1 MAHDGERTE
10 TTGTRPPR
18 SSSTSTPPSPSRRDD
33 EGFEQGYDQHRD
45 TPEEEL
51 EPNFARG
58 ISEEPPEGERHGRF
72 STGAEETPRHAGEGG
87 RAPLQRGRRA
97 SPDERLTLD
106 GPRVTPRARPA
117 ATCRC

>member
-1 MAHDGERTE
+1 MAYDADHDRTARDAAAE
-10 TTGTRPPR
+10 NLEHEHPAKPEQT
-18 SSSTSTPPSPSRRDD
+18 DD

-58 ISEEPPEGERHGRF
+58 ISEEPPGGERHGRF
-72 STGAEETPRHAGEGG
+72 STGGEETARHAGEGG

-97 SPDERLTLD
+97 EPDEQLI
-106 GPRVTPRARPA
+106 TPRARPA
-117 ATCRC
+117 ATTRC